1 MSVNI
6 NPKDMIIAPGCN
18 QKSAIYVREQKGKF
32 QRIRRGIAM
41 FLMTLFVIL
50 PWIEIGGFPA
60 ILLDASNQQWH
71 IFGNTLYPQDF
82 PIVAGIFMVAAF
94 ALFFITTWL
103 GRVWCGFLCPQTHWL
118 FMFFWLEEKIEG
130 SRNQRMKL
138 DKQKMNGE
146 KLIKKSL
153 KHASWVLVAF
163 LTATTF
169 VSYFMPPIELYSSI
183 ADGSLG
189 IQPWFWVSFFAL
201 CTWGNAGF
209 LKEKMCLHMCP
220 YARFQSAMFDKDTL
234 LVGYDTERGENRG
247 RRRRKDDHK
256 EMGLGDCVDCNLCVD
271 VCPTGIDIRNGLQYE
286 CINCGACVDA
296 CDQTMSQFNYPKGL
310 ISFTSEHEL
319 KGGKTHLF
327 RPKIIGYAVIC
338 FVVFAAMTGYWFTRS
353 TVELTVLRD
362 RNVLYRVNNDDF
374 IENSYQIKL
383 LNKEPTARSFN
394 VQAKG
399 IDGIQSSLN
408 KAFSIDSGEMSSLV
422 ITLTADPVNLPRRV
436 LPVELII
443 SDMESGEVVISHE
456 SRFYSE

>member
-6 NPKDMIIAPGCN
+6 DPKDLIIAPNSN
-18 QKSAIYVREQKGKF
+18 QSSAIYVREQKGKY
-32 QRIRRGIAM
+32 QQIRRGIAM

-50 PWIEIGGFPA
+50 PWIEIGGYPA
-60 ILLDASNQQWH
+60 VLLDASNQQWH
-71 IFGNTLYPQDF
+71 LLGTTLYPQDF

-130 SRNQRMKL
+130 TRNQRIKL
-138 DKQKMNGE
+138 DRESNNAK

-153 KHASWVLVAF
+153 KHGSWLLVAF

-169 VSYFMPPIELYSSI
+169 VSYFMMPSELYEGI
-183 ADGSLG
+183 INAELG
-189 IQPWFWVSFFAL
+189 IQPWFWVLFFAL
-201 CTWGNAGF
+201 CTYGNAGW
-209 LKEKMCLHMCP
+209 LKEKVCLHMCP

-234 LVGYDTERGENRG
+234 LVGYNAPRGENRG
-247 RRRRKDDHK
+247 PRRRKDDHK
-256 EMGLGDCVDCNLCVD
+256 AMGLGDCVDCNLCVD

-296 CDQTMSQFNYPKGL
+296 CDQTMDKFNYPKGL

-338 FVVFAAMTGYWFTRS
+338 TIVFSLMTAYWFSRS
-353 TVELTVLRD
+353 TVELSVLRD
-362 RNVLYRVNNDDF
+362 RNVLYRINNDDM

-383 LNKEPTARSFN
+383 LNKAPNAHRFRVE
-394 VQAKG
+394 VIG
-399 IDGIQSSLN
+399 IEGLRSSLA
-408 KAFSIDSGEMSSLV
+408 KTFAIDSGEMASMV
-422 ITLTADPVNLPRRV
+422 ITLTADPANLPRRV
-436 LPVELII
+436 MPIELLI
-443 SDMESGEVVISHE
+443 SDIESGEVVISHE
-456 SRFYSE
+456 SRFYSQ

>member
-6 NPKDMIIAPGCN
+6 DPKDLIIAPGSN
-18 QKSAIYVREQKGKF
+18 QKSAIYVREQKGKY

-50 PWIEIGGFPA
+50 PWIEINNYPA

-82 PIVAGIFMVAAF
+82 PVVAGLFMVAAF

-130 SRNQRMKL
+130 SRNQRIKL
-138 DKQKMNGE
+138 DKQEMNGE
-146 KLIKKSL
+146 KFIKKSL
-153 KHASWVLVAF
+153 KHTSWVVVAF

-169 VSYFMPPIELYSSI
+169 VSYFMPPIELYSGIIS
-183 ADGSLG
+183 GELG
-189 IQPWFWVSFFAL
+189 IQPWFWIVFFAV

-234 LVGYDTERGENRG
+234 LVGYDATRGEDRG

-256 EMGLGDCVDCNLCVD
+256 AMGLGDCVDCNLCVD
-271 VCPTGIDIRNGLQYE
+271 VCPTGIDIRHGLQYE

-327 RPKIIGYAVIC
+327 RGKIIGYGIACILI
-338 FVVFAAMTGYWFTRS
+338 FAAMAGYWFTRS
-353 TVELTVLRD
+353 DVELNILRD
-362 RNVLYRVNNDDF
+362 RNVLYRINNDDL
-374 IENSYQIKL
+374 IENSYQLKL
-383 LNKEPTARSFN
+383 LNKAPQARSFSI
-394 VQAKG
+394 QATG
-399 IDGIQSSLN
+399 IDGIQSSLT
-408 KAFSIDSGEMSSLV
+408 KTFAIDSGEMSSQV

-436 LPVELII
+436 LPIEFII
-443 SDMESGEVVISHE
+443 SDMETGEVLIKHE